1 MSFNPFNEKPM
12 KYDET
17 VVDWKGMYPK
27 SYDKDTVD
35 PYTKLR
41 IILMNGAEYEE
52 VWFGHH
58 FHRHCQDNDL
68 RRELGLVRRIEQQ
81 QQKKV
86 SCMKPISENIIEQ
99 TIGYEHLAVDL
110 TAILAGREKDP
121 NVKMALDFALLEDF
135 DHLYRYADLM
145 DLEYGVHAEKLVG
158 NLAEIM
164 PGRPTISEHRYAYD
178 DIKRPIVDKNADP
191 ITKLNIAII
200 TAAEQ
205 QTMNYYMNQAA
216 FYNTDLGR
224 QLYAEI
230 AMIEEQHVTHYGSL
244 KDPNSTMLE
253 CWLNQEYTACY
264 LYYSCYQDETCPETK
279 KVWEQFL
286 NIELQHLHKAAE
298 CLKRFENKEWQQVIP
313 KGEFPQLLKFTSQKD
328 YVRDV
333 LKNTVYLTGHK
344 EAYEDV
350 NNLPEDYEFFKW
362 QNIVN
367 NNVNHVPSHIVIDNY
382 IRKQGHDYRYQDSPH
397 PVKELQ
403 DRKKDNTEVGRFRSK
418 N

>member
-17 VVDWKGMYPK
+17 VMDWKGMYPK

-279 KVWEQFL
+279 KFG
-286 NIELQHLHKAAE
+286 NS
-298 CLKRFENKEWQQVIP
+298 F
-313 KGEFPQLLKFTSQKD
+313 
-328 YVRDV
+328 
-333 LKNTVYLTGHK
+333 
-344 EAYEDV
+344 
-350 NNLPEDYEFFKW
+350 
-362 QNIVN
+362 
-367 NNVNHVPSHIVIDNY
+367 
-382 IRKQGHDYRYQDSPH
+382 
-397 PVKELQ
+397 
-403 DRKKDNTEVGRFRSK
+403 
-418 N
+418 